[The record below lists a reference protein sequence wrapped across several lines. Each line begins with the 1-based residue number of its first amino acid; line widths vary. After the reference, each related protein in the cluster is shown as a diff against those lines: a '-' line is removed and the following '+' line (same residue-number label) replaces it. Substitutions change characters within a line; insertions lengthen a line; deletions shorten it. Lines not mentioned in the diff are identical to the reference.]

1 MNKSSAL
8 RQTQSQ
14 ALGHLGLKIQRE
26 KIAKFCCRWK
36 IIELSLF
43 GSILREDFRSD
54 SDVDVLV
61 TFAPDAEW
69 GLDDL
74 MEIKEE
80 LENLFKRP
88 VDLVERHLVEASPN
102 WIRRKHI
109 LSHKE
114 TIYVA

>member
-1 MNKSSAL
+1 
-8 RQTQSQ
+8 
-14 ALGHLGLKIQRE
+14 LKIQKE
-26 KIAKFCCRWK
+26 KIDQFCRRWK

-43 GSILREDFRSD
+43 GSILRDDFRSD

-61 TFAPDAEW
+61 TIAPDAEW

-74 MEIKEE
+74 IEIKEE
-80 LENLFKRP
+80 LENLFKHP
-88 VDLVERHLVEASPN
+88 VDLVEKHLVEASPN